1 MTEQDVNNTLHSFD
15 VIKQYQASGQ
25 SFEDFFEENKDLV
38 KNEYSHEFKFIY
50 YSHSTHRVWITDDC
64 FLEHKRT
71 MDFNGYTEESDEVY
85 IKRLGVD
92 DRYECCT
99 IKDDDEYIAGRL
111 TQSVSSDDIIDY
123 LKHYG
128 VKAAEFPCV
137 YSSFSDNIGKEN
149 LKNAYLDTCS
159 WEVKERYSEQQD
171 ILDFTP
177 IDIERKTRFTMLKEE
192 LACCEQVGFDS
203 INQALLECAKKDIFK
218 DEILK
223 YAVFTENEIESV
235 KNDLSQAEIET
246 IKRRADMVSIAKEL
260 INEFT
265 VIEFENDADFSDLSH
280 IPIAYTTDEILEFPI
295 NVFVDL
301 EKMSLVKRY
310 DNNREFDNEKYFGES
325 EDKMYMIL
333 GNLEFD
339 ELVSVPDYVREEIE
353 KDNAL
358 DMTNNRSLS
367 L

>member
-1 MTEQDVNNTLHSFD
+1 MGDTKTKKDRRRRIDMTEQDVHNTLHSFD
-15 VIKQYQASGQ
+15 VIKQLQTSGQ
-25 SFEDFFEENKDLV
+25 SFEDFFEENKDFV

-50 YSHSTHRVWITDDC
+50 YSHSTHRVWIT
-64 FLEHKRT
+64 
-71 MDFNGYTEESDEVY
+71 
-85 IKRLGVD
+85 D

-128 VKAAEFPCV
+128 VKAAEFPFV

>member
-1 MTEQDVNNTLHSFD
+1 M
-15 VIKQYQASGQ
+15 
-25 SFEDFFEENKDLV
+25 
-38 KNEYSHEFKFIY
+38 
-50 YSHSTHRVWITDDC
+50 
-64 FLEHKRT
+64 
-71 MDFNGYTEESDEVY
+71 
-85 IKRLGVD
+85 
-92 DRYECCT
+92 
-99 IKDDDEYIAGRL
+99 
-111 TQSVSSDDIIDY
+111 
-123 LKHYG
+123 
-128 VKAAEFPCV
+128 
-137 YSSFSDNIGKEN
+137 
-149 LKNAYLDTCS
+149 
-159 WEVKERYSEQQD
+159 
-171 ILDFTP
+171 
-177 IDIERKTRFTMLKEE
+177 
-192 LACCEQVGFDS
+192 
-203 INQALLECAKKDIFK
+203 
-218 DEILK
+218 
-223 YAVFTENEIESV
+223 
-235 KNDLSQAEIET
+235 
-246 IKRRADMVSIAKEL
+246 KRRADMVSIAKEL

-280 IPIAYTTDEILEFPI
+280 IPIAYATDEILEFPI

>member
-15 VIKQYQASGQ
+15 VIKQYQASGL

-50 YSHSTHRVWITDDC
+50 YSHSTHRVWI
-64 FLEHKRT
+64 
-71 MDFNGYTEESDEVY
+71 
-85 IKRLGVD
+85 
-92 DRYECCT
+92 
-99 IKDDDEYIAGRL
+99 
-111 TQSVSSDDIIDY
+111 
-123 LKHYG
+123 
-128 VKAAEFPCV
+128 
-137 YSSFSDNIGKEN
+137 
-149 LKNAYLDTCS
+149 
-159 WEVKERYSEQQD
+159 
-171 ILDFTP
+171 
-177 IDIERKTRFTMLKEE
+177 
-192 LACCEQVGFDS
+192 
-203 INQALLECAKKDIFK
+203 
-218 DEILK
+218 
-223 YAVFTENEIESV
+223 
-235 KNDLSQAEIET
+235 
-246 IKRRADMVSIAKEL
+246 
-260 INEFT
+260 
-265 VIEFENDADFSDLSH
+265 
-280 IPIAYTTDEILEFPI
+280 TDEILEFPI

>member
-1 MTEQDVNNTLHSFD
+1 MTEQDVHNTLHSFN
-15 VIKQYQASGQ
+15 VIKQLQTSGQ
-25 SFEDFFEENKDLV
+25 SFEDFFEENKD
-38 KNEYSHEFKFIY
+38 
-50 YSHSTHRVWITDDC
+50 
-64 FLEHKRT
+64 
-71 MDFNGYTEESDEVY
+71 FNGYTEESDEVY
-85 IKRLGVD
+85 VKRLGVD
-92 DRYECCT
+92 DNYECCT

-111 TQSVSSDDIIDY
+111 TQSVSNNDIIDY
-123 LKHYG
+123 FKHYG
-128 VKAAEFPCV
+128 VKAAEFPFV

-149 LKNAYLDTCS
+149 LKNAYLDTCE
-159 WEVKERYSEQQD
+159 WEVKKRYSED

-203 INQALLECAKKDIFK
+203 INQALLYCAKKDIFK

-223 YAVFTENEIESV
+223 YAVFTENEIDSV

-246 IKRRADMVSIAKEL
+246 MKRRADMVSIAKEL

>member
-1 MTEQDVNNTLHSFD
+1 MTEQDVHNTLHSFD
-15 VIKQYQASGQ
+15 VIKQLQTSGQ

-38 KNEYSHEFKFIY
+38 KNEYSHEFKFLY
-50 YSHSTHRVWITDDC
+50 YSYSTHRVWITDDC

-71 MDFNGYTEESDEVY
+71 MDFNG
-85 IKRLGVD
+85 
-92 DRYECCT
+92 
-99 IKDDDEYIAGRL
+99 
-111 TQSVSSDDIIDY
+111 
-123 LKHYG
+123 
-128 VKAAEFPCV
+128 
-137 YSSFSDNIGKEN
+137 
-149 LKNAYLDTCS
+149 
-159 WEVKERYSEQQD
+159 
-171 ILDFTP
+171 
-177 IDIERKTRFTMLKEE
+177 
-192 LACCEQVGFDS
+192 
-203 INQALLECAKKDIFK
+203 
-218 DEILK
+218 
-223 YAVFTENEIESV
+223 
-235 KNDLSQAEIET
+235 
-246 IKRRADMVSIAKEL
+246 
-260 INEFT
+260 
-265 VIEFENDADFSDLSH
+265 
-280 IPIAYTTDEILEFPI
+280 YTTDEILEFPI

>member
-1 MTEQDVNNTLHSFD
+1 ML
-15 VIKQYQASGQ
+15 Y
-25 SFEDFFEENKDLV
+25 
-38 KNEYSHEFKFIY
+38 
-50 YSHSTHRVWITDDC
+50 
-64 FLEHKRT
+64 
-71 MDFNGYTEESDEVY
+71 
-85 IKRLGVD
+85 
-92 DRYECCT
+92 T

-111 TQSVSSDDIIDY
+111 AQSVSSDDIIDY
-123 LKHYG
+123 FKHYG
-128 VKAAEFPCV
+128 VKAAEFPFV
-137 YSSFSDNIGKEN
+137 YSPFSDKIGKEN
-149 LKNAYLDTCS
+149 LKNAYLDTCA

-177 IDIERKTRFTMLKEE
+177 IDIEYKTRFTMLKEE
-192 LACCEQVGFDS
+192 LACCEQIGFDS
-203 INQALLECAKKDIFK
+203 INQALLEFAKKDIFK

-246 IKRRADMVSIAKEL
+246 MKRRADMVSIAKEL

-301 EKMSLVKRY
+301 EKMKLVKRY
-310 DNNREFDNEKYFGES
+310 NNNSEFDSDVYFGES
-325 EDKMYMIL
+325 KDKMYMIL

-339 ELVSVPDYVREEIE
+339 ELVSVPDYVREEIG
-353 KDNAL
+353 KDDAL
-358 DMTNNRSLS
+358 DMTNDRSLS

>member
-1 MTEQDVNNTLHSFD
+1 MKNKYIIIDTETTGFHP
-15 VIKQYQASGQ
+15 Y
-25 SFEDFFEENKDLV
+25 
-38 KNEYSHEFKFIY
+38 
-50 YSHSTHRVWITDDC
+50 
-64 FLEHKRT
+64 
-71 MDFNGYTEESDEVY
+71 
-85 IKRLGVD
+85 
-92 DRYECCT
+92 
-99 IKDDDEYIAGRL
+99 DDDEYIAGRL

-123 LKHYG
+123 FKHYG
-128 VKAAEFPCV
+128 VKAAEFPFV
-137 YSSFSDNIGKEN
+137 YSPFSDKIGKEN
-149 LKNAYLDTCS
+149 LKNAYLDTCA

-177 IDIERKTRFTMLKEE
+177 IDIEYKTRFTMLKEE
-192 LACCEQVGFDS
+192 LACCEQIGFDS
-203 INQALLECAKKDIFK
+203 INQALLEFAKKDIFK

-246 IKRRADMVSIAKEL
+246 MKRRADMVSIAKEL

-301 EKMSLVKRY
+301 EKMKLVKRY
-310 DNNREFDNEKYFGES
+310 NNNSEFDSDVYFGES
-325 EDKMYMIL
+325 KDKMYMIL

-339 ELVSVPDYVREEIE
+339 ELVSVPDYVREEIG
-353 KDNAL
+353 KDDAL
-358 DMTNNRSLS
+358 DMTNDRSLS